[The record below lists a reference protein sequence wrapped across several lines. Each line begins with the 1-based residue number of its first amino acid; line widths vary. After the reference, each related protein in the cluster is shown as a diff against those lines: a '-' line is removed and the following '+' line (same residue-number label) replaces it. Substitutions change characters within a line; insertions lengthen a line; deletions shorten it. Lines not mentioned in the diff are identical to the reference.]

1 MAKVIA
7 ITNQKGGVG
16 KTTTAVNLSTALA
29 ILEKR
34 VLLVD
39 IDPQGN
45 ATSGLGINKGEL
57 ETSIYDVFARKA
69 ELTSVIVKTEQENL
83 FVAPS
88 NTDLVGVEIELTN
101 AIGREQL
108 LKNQL
113 VAVRDRFDYIL
124 IDCPPS
130 LGILTVNA
138 MVASDSLL
146 IPLQT
151 EYYALEGISAL
162 IHTVKL
168 ARSQLNPKLALE
180 GVVLTLYDGRTNLA
194 RQVGD
199 EAKKFFGEFVFD
211 TIIPRNVRLSECPSF
226 GQSIFAYDG
235 DSAGADAYLKLAK
248 ELLKRESRKEANDE
262 DRGGAAWQKA

>member
-1 MAKVIA
+1 MGRVIA

-29 ILEKR
+29 ILGKKI
-34 VLLVD
+34 LLVD

-45 ATSGLGINKGEL
+45 ATSGLGVNKGDL
-57 ETSIYDVFARKA
+57 ESSVYDVFTRKQD
-69 ELTSVIVKTEQENL
+69 LTTVITSTEQENL

-101 AIGREQL
+101 AIGREQI
-108 LKNQL
+108 LKNQIQS
-113 VAVRDRFDYIL
+113 VRSEYDYIF

-138 MVASDSLL
+138 MVAADSLL
-146 IPLQT
+146 IPLQA

-168 ARSQLNPKLALE
+168 ARSQLNPGLALE

-199 EAKKFFGEFVFD
+199 EARKFFGEFVFNS
-211 TIIPRNVRLSECPSF
+211 IIPRNIRLSECPSF
-226 GQSIFAYDG
+226 GQSIFSYDR
-235 DSAGADAYLKLAK
+235 DSVGAEAYLKLAK
-248 ELLKRESRKEANDE
+248 ELMKKEEKRAANEE
-262 DRGGAAWQKA
+262 DRDNKVWQKG